1 MASLNWCG
9 FSSIQALR
17 RRTDLVVHGHRN
29 GFGMFA
35 RHPALGMDFQ
45 PWQTL
50 WRLAGVDHM
59 HVHGLQ
65 GKFAQSDAE
74 VIDGARGCLAPLA
87 DASDTADRVM
97 PTFSSGQWA
106 GTVPATIAAVPSG
119 DLLFM
124 AGGGILA
131 HPGGP
136 RAGVTSLR
144 QAWAAARDGIAL
156 ADAAAQAPELRE
168 ALAFFGAKH

>member
-1 MASLNWCG
+1 MTVELKG
-9 FSSIQALR
+9 KRI
-17 RRTDLVVHGHRN
+17 LVTGPTGQVGRPLVE
-29 GFGMFA
+29 A
-35 RHPALGMDFQ
+35 
-45 PWQTL
+45 
-50 WRLAGVDHM
+50 
-59 HVHGLQ
+59 
-65 GKFAQSDAE
+65 
-74 VIDGARGCLAPLA
+74 LAPHNEVFALARFGKPEDRDAFTAIGAHPIAVDLA
-87 DASDTADRVM
+87 DGSLD
-97 PTFSSGQWA
+97 
-106 GTVPATIAAVPSG
+106 AVPEG